1 MEGRRTCPAPR
12 GGSEEEQDSHCP
24 FLLFSLSLGAKPK
37 LFHEHKSISLSKS
50 HFIWVEKKTG
60 LKKFMKFPLF
70 LPY

>member
-1 MEGRRTCPAPR
+1 MPCSQGRV
-12 GGSEEEQDSHCP
+12 GGGAGLP
-24 FLLFSLSLGAKPK
+24 LPLLLFSLSLGAKPK